1 MESSSCNINI
11 TILTYSKSQFLG
23 IMLWTG
29 MNETLQQATKMARLH
44 VVQISATL
52 NTTNQMILKDNLDKL
67 LYGAALFF

>member
-52 NTTNQMILKDNLDKL
+52 NTTNQMILKDNLNKL